1 MISCQCIEY
10 RIMKKIKDISE
21 EDSALFRE
29 AVGNITPLT
38 QDKIVHDKAKP
49 SPRVHSIVDE
59 PTSQQSLYDS
69 EFEENLLER
78 GDELFFAKPGIQKQT
93 IRKFRRGQMKID
105 EELDLH
111 GMTVEMA
118 RTALQDFLTECQ
130 YNSWRCVSIIH
141 GKGISSDS
149 KKPVIKNK
157 VNNWLRQR
165 DDVLAFCSAIRTDGG
180 TGAIYCL
187 LKRM

>member
-1 MISCQCIEY
+1 MFYVSVCEHP
-10 RIMKKIKDISE
+10 IMNKSKDISE

-29 AVGNITPLT
+29 AIGNIKPIK
-38 QDKIVHDKAKP
+38 QDKILHDSKNT
-49 SPRVHSIVDE
+49 SPRVNSTQEELELHQ
-59 PTSQQSLYDS
+59 TLYDS

-78 GDELFFAKPGIQKQT
+78 GDTLFFARPEINKQT
-93 IRKFRRGQMKID
+93 IRKLRRGQFKVD

-118 RTALQDFLTECQ
+118 RTALENFLTDCK

-141 GKGISSDS
+141 GKGISSEN

-157 VNNWLRQR
+157 VNNWLQQR
-165 DDVLAFCSAIRTDGG
+165 DDVLAFCSATRADGG
-180 TGAIYCL
+180 TGAIYLL
-187 LKRM
+187 LK